1 MPWSSADLPVLEP
14 SPSLWPLRIAA
25 ETLGPPELSERQL
38 RDKLRAAGI
47 KPVGKMRS
55 GVPGH
60 SRHIPLYSAVQLIE
74 LYESL
79 PPG

>member
-25 ETLGPPELSERQL
+25 ETLGPPDLSERQL
-38 RDKLRAAGI
+38 RDRMRRAGI
-47 KPVGKMRS
+47 RPVGKMAS

-60 SRHIPLYSAVQLIE
+60 SRHTPLYDVSELIA

-79 PPG
+79 PA